1 MSSVMDL
8 KNNIVDKVLE
18 LGADLKFLENP
29 AFVTALAEVNY
40 FISEINMEDLSV
52 VLLDKSNSSLSF
64 NYNSLDGDTYKVEL
78 SCPDNK
84 TIKFVKLVELHS
96 FVGDEGYVVRQKN
109 VMEQIATL
117 GEHGEVIIVT
127 NKGAIDN
134 IGCDNHHY
142 NMNNSVER
150 RVYTKR
156 GVMYEREN
164 KNYAT
169 RKGEGYFHRVG
180 AKEMLLLAR
189 QAFEYGP
196 WADTYNKRT
205 LLRREMFDTAR
216 LNYEDR
222 AKDNHYY
229 GVVPL
234 SKENSLKDLFIAKE
248 YNYYPM
254 IDVKIEPLTEEEI
267 NNIISKESN
276 ELIAEGLRYFANGRT
291 SYSYSSSDK

>member
-18 LGADLKFLENP
+18 LGADIKFLENP
-29 AFVTALAEVNY
+29 AFVAALAEVNY
-40 FISEINMEDLSV
+40 FISEINIEDLNV

-64 NYNSLDGDTYKVEL
+64 NYDSVDNDNYKVEL
-78 SCPDNK
+78 SCPDSK
-84 TIKFVKLVELHS
+84 TIKFIKLVELHS
-96 FVGDEGYVVRQKN
+96 FVGEGNQVVRQKN
-109 VMEQIATL
+109 VVEQIATL

-222 AKDNHYY
+222 GKDNHYY

-234 SKENSLKDLFIAKE
+234 SKENSLKDLLIAKE

-276 ELIAEGLRYFANGRT
+276 ELTAEGLRYFANGRT
-291 SYSYSSSDK
+291 SYSYSSSDN